1 LRSRIAVFASFVQII
16 LLSGHWVLYQT
27 LTAFQVIPDRYAS
40 ASLAIF
46 ALLAMSFIPATILSL
61 RHANFWAR
69 GFYKLSA
76 TWLGFLHFGFLAS
89 ICLWT
94 LSGIGWL
101 AGAGFDRSPPAMVL
115 FGLAIAAGMASMINA
130 ASIRVHR
137 VTVRLP
143 NLPASWN
150 GRTAALISDLHLGH
164 VRGRGFIQ
172 RIVRMLTGLKPDL
185 VFIAG
190 DLFDGAAVDVAGLVQ
205 PWREFSAPLGVYFIA
220 GNHEE
225 FSDPNRYLD
234 ALKQS
239 GIRVLNNEKTMADGM
254 QIVGVHYRDAA
265 DGRRFNAILEQAGLD
280 RKCASILL
288 AHTPEHLE
296 IVEKAG
302 VSLQLSGHTHAG
314 QLFPFTW
321 IVSRI
326 YGPFA
331 YGLNRFGNLMVYTS
345 CGAGTWGAP
354 MRLGT
359 RPEIVLIRF
368 E

>member
-1 LRSRIAVFASFVQII
+1 MV

-27 LTAFQVIPDRYAS
+27 LVAFQVIPDRYRS
-40 ASLAIF
+40 ISLAGF
-46 ALLAMSFIPATILSL
+46 ALLAFSFVPATMLSS
-61 RHANFWAR
+61 RHANFWVR

-76 TWLGFLHFGFLAS
+76 TWLGFLNFGFLAS
-89 ICLWT
+89 ICLWI
-94 LSGIGWL
+94 LSGAGWL
-101 AGAGFDRSPPAMVL
+101 AGVGLDHFTLAATL
-115 FGLAIAAGMASMINA
+115 FGLAIVMGVVSMINA
-130 ASIRVHR
+130 ASIRVRR
-137 VTVRLP
+137 VTVNLP
-143 NLPASWN
+143 NLPASWR

-164 VRGRGFIQ
+164 VRGSRFIY
-172 RIVRMLTGLKPDL
+172 RIVKMLTRLEPDL

-190 DLFDGAAVDVAGLVQ
+190 DLFDGSAVDVAELVR
-205 PWREFSAPLGVYFIA
+205 PWSAFTAPRGVYFIA

-239 GIRVLNNEKTMADGM
+239 GIRVLNNEKAIVEEM

-265 DGRRFNAILEQAGLD
+265 EGRRFAAILAQAGLD
-280 RKCASILL
+280 RNRASILL
-288 AHTPEHLE
+288 THTPELLE
-296 IVEKAG
+296 VVEKAG
-302 VSLQLSGHTHAG
+302 ISLQLAGHTHAG

-321 IVSRI
+321 FVSRI

-331 YGLNRFGNLMVYTS
+331 YGLQRFGNLMVYTS

-359 RPEIVLIRF
+359 RPEIALIRF